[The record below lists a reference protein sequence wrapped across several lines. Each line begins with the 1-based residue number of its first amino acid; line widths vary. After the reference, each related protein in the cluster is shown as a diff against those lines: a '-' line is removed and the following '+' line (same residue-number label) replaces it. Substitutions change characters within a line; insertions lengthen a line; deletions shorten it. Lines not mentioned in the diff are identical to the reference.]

1 MSSATEATTVC
12 IPDETSLPDGP
23 YLALRY
29 HFGMLLG
36 EDDFKTEQRYHRTK
50 MRLHNAWLHG
60 AGVVW
65 GFDVKADLDKRELQV
80 EPGLALDPTGRE
92 LHLDVEACVDVG
104 EWYDKHAHEVEAQK
118 RDDYVSFPAHIE
130 VRFCSCATRA
140 VPAIADPC
148 EGAEADTA
156 YSRTF
161 ETVEIRLLPGYATLP
176 DAPYPRLRLL
186 FGLEDGIAPGLPDPD
201 REEVLKARAEVVALP
216 PEQQAGRLLW
226 YLRHFAALDTI
237 ELHPAETSDGE
248 HATPFPFPDDAGVA
262 LANVDVTLE
271 GTTGKWA
278 LTKAKVDLAP
288 RRSHVA
294 TLTIEELLAGRL
306 TAGSPGGGEGGTDAG
321 GPRITRTRLDRQ
333 ARTIVADVS
342 AELEEGTVAPE
353 AFDVNCYDG
362 YGWTGDV
369 VDDTTLADDGLS
381 VTITLA
387 HDLRTEVVRFI
398 ARGTGPRPLLGA
410 APRVPLAGGKH
421 SPPGTRHDGHDYVE
435 MFT

>member
-23 YLALRY
+23 YMALRY

-65 GFDVKADLDKRELQV
+65 GFEVRAALEHRELRV

-104 EWYDKHAHEVEAQK
+104 AWYDKQADEVEA
-118 RDDYVSFPAHIE
+118 RTEDDRVSFPAHVE
-130 VRFCSCATRA
+130 ARFCSCATRA

-161 ETVEIRLLPGYATLP
+161 ETVEIRLLQGHAPLQ

-186 FGLEDGIAPGLPDPD
+186 FGLEDGVPHDLPDRD
-201 REEVLKARAEVVALP
+201 EVLDARAEVLGLP
-216 PEQQAGRLLW
+216 PEYQAGRLLED
-226 YLRHFAALDTI
+226 LRRFAALDTI
-237 ELHPAETSDGE
+237 AMRPAETSDGE
-248 HATPFPFPDDAGVA
+248 HATPFPFPDDAGVV

-271 GTTGKWA
+271 GRTGNWT
-278 LTKAKVDLAP
+278 LTQADVDLAP

-294 TLTIEELLAGRL
+294 TLTIEELLAGQL
-306 TAGSPGGGEGGTDAG
+306 AAGGPGGGTDAG
-321 GPRITRTRLDRQ
+321 GPRITKTTLNRRR
-333 ARTIVADVS
+333 RTIVAEVS

-369 VDDTTLADDGLS
+369 VDDTTLADDALS

-387 HDLRTEVVRFI
+387 HDLGTELVRFI

-410 APRVPLAGGKH
+410 AHRVPLAGGKD
-421 SPPGTRHDGHDYVE
+421 SPPGTKHDGHDYVE